1 MRHPAPGPNSDGT
14 GRRGGI
20 AADRRHVGL
29 RQLLR
34 HYLEMVLA
42 MWVGMAVLGPMV
54 RGALA
59 AAGLGYSRG
68 RYPELAALEM
78 TITMAVGMGAWMRYR
93 RHGWASTLEM
103 GGAMLVP
110 AIVLVPLLWLDA
122 IPARSLSTL
131 LHLVML
137 ALMLVVL
144 LWRRSQDTS

>member
-1 MRHPAPGPNSDGT
+1 MRHPAPGPNSDGID
-14 GRRGGI
+14 RHAHP
-20 AADRRHVGL
+20 AADRRPAGL

-34 HYLEMVLA
+34 HYLEMVVA

-54 RGALA
+54 RGTLA